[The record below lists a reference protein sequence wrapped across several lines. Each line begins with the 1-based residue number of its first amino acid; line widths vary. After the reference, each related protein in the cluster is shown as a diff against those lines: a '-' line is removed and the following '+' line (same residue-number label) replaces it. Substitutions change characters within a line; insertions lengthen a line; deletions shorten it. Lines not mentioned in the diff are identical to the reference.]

1 MTSKENVKASLDFTG
16 CEWLPHDFPEPWGT
30 DIIFVKMQPSPDD
43 RPANGVDEWGAGW
56 ENIGVCKLG
65 EVKQFPYKDGWD
77 FEHMTVPDVTLPKRW
92 EGLKDI
98 RSRYP
103 DKFLLGEGISLYE
116 RIHFIRGLEET
127 WCDIYEAPDSLK
139 RMLDI
144 LLEMNL
150 KAVEKYHELDIDGLF
165 MTDDWGL
172 QNSLIISP
180 EKWREIWKPYYARLF
195 ATLHEK
201 QMYMVLHSC
210 GYIVDI
216 LDDLIEIGLDA
227 VHMDQQ
233 ENMGLENLGKRFA
246 GKLNFFAP
254 VDIQHTML
262 SENLEDIRAYCRE
275 MAKQFLTAKG
285 GFIPRWYT
293 DPEGV
298 GHRQENIDAMCEEF
312 LKISM
317 EVYGK

>member
-1 MTSKENVKASLDFTG
+1 M
-16 CEWLPHDFPEPWGT
+16 
-30 DIIFVKMQPSPDD
+30 
-43 RPANGVDEWGAGW
+43 
-56 ENIGVCKLG
+56 
-65 EVKQFPYKDGWD
+65 
-77 FEHMTVPDVTLPKRW
+77 
-92 EGLKDI
+92 
-98 RSRYP
+98 
-103 DKFLLGEGISLYE
+103 
-116 RIHFIRGLEET
+116 
-127 WCDIYEAPDSLK
+127 
-139 RMLDI
+139 
-144 LLEMNL
+144 
-150 KAVEKYHELDIDGLF
+150 
-165 MTDDWGL
+165 
-172 QNSLIISP
+172 
-180 EKWREIWKPYYARLF
+180 
-195 ATLHEK
+195 HEK
-201 QMYMVLHSC
+201 GMYMVLHSC

-216 LDDLIEIGLDA
+216 LGDLIEIGLDA

-298 GHRQENIDAMCEEF
+298 GHRRENIDAMCEEF